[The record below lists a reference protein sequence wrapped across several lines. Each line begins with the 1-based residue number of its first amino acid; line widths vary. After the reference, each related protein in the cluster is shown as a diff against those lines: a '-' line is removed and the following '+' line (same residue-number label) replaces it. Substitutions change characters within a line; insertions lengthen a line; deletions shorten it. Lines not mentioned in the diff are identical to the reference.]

1 MRDDDELAE
10 ITIGDITIG
19 SPEYCNDLD
28 LITIDTSDMNTQE
41 WDDWIT
47 TYTGALDLEIEN
59 DYFNNRLG
67 ADEINLTAGGGE
79 MLRVA
84 KDGFYVRGVRVE
96 ADEKEAKAVYEAFKQ
111 WMTYAILNGEINNQL
126 NTYYRKGSIG

>member
-19 SPEYCNDLD
+19 SPDYCNDLD
-28 LITIDTSDMNTQE
+28 LITIDTSDINTQE

-47 TYTGALDLEIEN
+47 QYTGALDLN
-59 DYFNNRLG
+59 MDLDNYYDNHLG
-67 ADEINLTAGGGE
+67 ANNISLTAAGDE

-84 KDGFYVRGVRVE
+84 KDGFYVRGVKVE
-96 ADEKEAKAVYEAFKQ
+96 ADAKEAKAVYEAFKQ
-111 WMTYAILNGEINNQL
+111 WMTYAILNGEINTN
-126 NTYYRKGSIG
+126 I

>member
-1 MRDDDELAE
+1 MGDENK
-10 ITIGDITIG
+10 ITLEEYADISIG
-19 SPEYCNDLD
+19 SPDYYND
-28 LITIDTSDMNTQE
+28 LITINTSDVNTQE

-47 TYTGALDLEIEN
+47 QYTGALDLDISDG
-59 DYFNNRLG
+59 DYLDSRLG
-67 ADEINLTAGGGE
+67 ANDISLTAAGDE

-111 WMTYAILNGEINNQL
+111 WMTYAILNGEINN
-126 NTYYRKGSIG
+126 

>member
-1 MRDDDELAE
+1 MRDDDKLAE
-10 ITIGDITIG
+10 ITIGDITI
-19 SPEYCNDLD
+19 
-28 LITIDTSDMNTQE
+28 DTSDINTQQ

-47 TYTGALDLEIEN
+47 QYTGLDLDID
-59 DYFNNRLG
+59 DYSNSRLG
-67 ADEINLTAGGGE
+67 ANDISLTAAGDE

-111 WMTYAILNGEINNQL
+111 WMTYAILNGEINN
-126 NTYYRKGSIG
+126 

>member
-19 SPEYCNDLD
+19 SPDYCNDLD
-28 LITIDTSDMNTQE
+28 LITIDTSDMNTQK

-47 TYTGALDLEIEN
+47 TYTGALDLDIGN
-59 DYFNNRLG
+59 DWSFVNRLG
-67 ADEINLTAGGGE
+67 ANDISLTAAGDE

-84 KDGFYVRGVRVE
+84 KDGFYVRGVKVE
-96 ADEKEAKAVYEAFKQ
+96 ADAKEAKAVYEAFKQ
-111 WMTYAILNGEINNQL
+111 WMTYAILNGEINN
-126 NTYYRKGSIG
+126 

>member
-10 ITIGDITIG
+10 ITIGDITV
-19 SPEYCNDLD
+19 
-28 LITIDTSDMNTQE
+28 DTSDINTQQ

-47 TYTGALDLEIEN
+47 QYTDLDLDIG
-59 DYFNNRLG
+59 DYSDNHLG
-67 ADEINLTAGGGE
+67 ANCISLTAAGDE

-84 KDGFYVRGVRVE
+84 KDGFYVRGVLVE

-111 WMTYAILNGEINNQL
+111 WMTYAILNGEINN
-126 NTYYRKGSIG
+126 

>member
-10 ITIGDITIG
+10 ITIGDITI
-19 SPEYCNDLD
+19 
-28 LITIDTSDMNTQE
+28 DTSDTNTQE
-41 WDDWIT
+41 WDDWIQ

-111 WMTYAILNGEINNQL
+111 WMTYAILNGEINN
-126 NTYYRKGSIG
+126 